1 MLAITPVRLQA
12 EQAAE
17 AGRVLAR
24 AFHDD
29 PIWTWVFPDAKE
41 RASVLPWWMEA
52 STRYCHLFGEVYTTS
67 GPLFGAADWL
77 TPGNTHFPT
86 DRLLA
91 AGFGPMRERFGDGP
105 YGRFMAMLAITQPL
119 HEAAM
124 PGPHH
129 YLMTLGVDP
138 PRQGQG
144 IGSALLQPALA
155 QADAEGLSCYLET
168 ETQENVRFYRRHGFR
183 VLTETVVP
191 GGGPRIWTM
200 SRLPR
205 GVDR

>member
-1 MLAITPVRLQA
+1 MLAPAAVRLQA
-12 EQAAE
+12 EQMAE

-24 AFHDD
+24 AFQDD

-41 RASVLPWWMEA
+41 RASVLPWWMET

-105 YGRFMAMLAITQPL
+105 YGRFMTMLATIQPL

-144 IGSALLQPALA
+144 IGGALLQPALA

-168 ETQENVRFYRRHGFR
+168 ETREDVRFYLRHGFR
-183 VLTETVVP
+183 VLVETVVP

-200 SRLPR
+200 SRLPQGLGR
-205 GVDR
+205 